1 MDHKR
6 RDNPDDMLAI
16 YGADRRRWPGRAAG
30 IAKPGTLPAEVEA
43 LGIDRILD
51 HASRPTAPKDSVA
64 RLLDRLNGPPDARVI
79 EFRPGKSSKTQF
91 LQYAALP
98 LAASLAL
105 GIYLGALGALDV
117 VLPSAITGS
126 VASSDDPQ
134 DDLGGVGEL
143 DAYAE
148 DNVI

>member
-1 MDHKR
+1 MEQKR
-6 RDNPDDMLAI
+6 PGKPDDFSAI
-16 YGADRRRWPGRAAG
+16 YGADRRRWPNNMAERGTPSAEAEAA
-30 IAKPGTLPAEVEA
+30 
-43 LGIDRILD
+43 GIDRILD
-51 HASRPTAPKDSVA
+51 HASRPSVPEGSMA
-64 RLLDRLNGPPDARVI
+64 RLLDRLNEPPVAAVI
-79 EFRPGKSSKTQF
+79 EFRRAKSSKTQF

-105 GIYLGALGALDV
+105 GIYLGALGTLDA

-126 VASSDDPQ
+126 VALNDDPQ

-148 DNVI
+148 DNFT